1 MRNKAP
7 TRRIAWGYALLIGL
21 ALMQQLMIYL
31 KVYMDQSYTTGDMI
45 FSIVSLGAL
54 VFGLF
59 LPVGVSVV
67 AGFVY
72 LVFYFVWLVT
82 YADAN
87 VLVFSWWLLIP
98 ANVAVAA
105 FIKVSL
111 LRSARVVERLQDMQ
125 DRNPEIDLDTTLGNK
140 GALADTLIK
149 HSNLA
154 RRYSERYGFSIAM
167 FKIEFLPLVM
177 ESLGSVRYAQ
187 FLLEISGT
195 IQKQIR
201 YEDYKF
207 FVDRGRFVIIC
218 PMVNVEYLPLLTQR
232 IKKAIM
238 DLHIIGKKGNELQTV
253 IRSGALVFQK
263 EQFSKYEDID
273 AVIAALER
281 NTETDLIGEYI

>member
-31 KVYMDQSYTTGDMI
+31 KVYMDQSYTTGDLI
-45 FSIVSLGAL
+45 FSIVSLGTL

-72 LVFYFVWLVT
+72 LVSYFVWLVT

-154 RRYSERYGFSIAM
+154 RRYSEKYGFSIAM

-273 AVIAALER
+273 AVVAALER

>member
-31 KVYMDQSYTTGDMI
+31 KVYMDQSYTTGDLI

-67 AGFVY
+67 TGFVY
-72 LVFYFVWLVT
+72 LVSYFVWLVT

-154 RRYSERYGFSIAM
+154 RRYSEKYGFSMAM

-238 DLHIIGKKGNELQTV
+238 DLQIFDKKGNELQTV

>member
-1 MRNKAP
+1 MKNKAP

-67 AGFVY
+67 TGFVY
-72 LVFYFVWLVT
+72 LVSYFVWLVT

-105 FIKVSL
+105 FIKASL

-125 DRNPEIDLDTTLGNK
+125 DRNPEIDLDTSLGNK

-154 RRYSERYGFSIAM
+154 RRYSEKYGFSIAM

-238 DLHIIGKKGNELQTV
+238 DLQIIDKKGNELQTV

-263 EQFSKYEDID
+263 EQFSKYDDID

>member
-1 MRNKAP
+1 MRNKPP

-31 KVYMDQSYTTGDMI
+31 KVYMDQSYTTGDLI

-67 AGFVY
+67 TGFVY
-72 LVFYFVWLVT
+72 LVSYFVWLVT

-105 FIKVSL
+105 FIKASL

-154 RRYSERYGFSIAM
+154 RRYSEKYGFSIAM

-238 DLHIIGKKGNELQTV
+238 DLQIIDKKGNELQTV

-281 NTETDLIGEYI
+281 NTETDLMGEYI

>member
-31 KVYMDQSYTTGDMI
+31 KVYMDQSYTTGDLI
-45 FSIVSLGAL
+45 FSIVSLSAL

-67 AGFVY
+67 TGFVY
-72 LVFYFVWLVT
+72 LVSYFVWLVT

-105 FIKVSL
+105 FIKASL

-154 RRYSERYGFSIAM
+154 RRYSEKYGFSIAM

-238 DLHIIGKKGNELQTV
+238 DLHIIDKKGNELQTV

>member
-54 VFGLF
+54 VIGLF

-72 LVFYFVWLVT
+72 LVSYFVWLVT

-154 RRYSERYGFSIAM
+154 RRYSEKYGFSIAM

-238 DLHIIGKKGNELQTV
+238 DLHIIDKKGNELQTV

>member
-31 KVYMDQSYTTGDMI
+31 KVYMDQSYTTGDLI
-45 FSIVSLGAL
+45 FSIVSLSAL

-67 AGFVY
+67 TGFVY
-72 LVFYFVWLVT
+72 LVSYFVWLVT

-105 FIKVSL
+105 FIKASL

-154 RRYSERYGFSIAM
+154 RRYSEKYGFSIAM

-187 FLLEISGT
+187 FLLEISGM

-238 DLHIIGKKGNELQTV
+238 DLHIIDKKGNELQTV

>member
-7 TRRIAWGYALLIGL
+7 TRRIAWGYGLLIAL
-21 ALMQQLMIYL
+21 AVIQLLMIYL
-31 KVYMDQSYTTGDMI
+31 KIHMNQSYTTGDVI
-45 FSIVSLGAL
+45 FSIVSLGVL
-54 VFGLF
+54 VLGLL

-67 AGFVY
+67 VGFVY
-72 LVFYFVWLVT
+72 LVSYFVWLVT

-98 ANVAVAA
+98 ANLAVASV
-105 FIKVSL
+105 IKASL

-140 GALADTLIK
+140 AALADTLIK

-154 RRYSERYGFSIAM
+154 RRYSEKYGFSIAM
-167 FKIEFLPLVM
+167 FKLEFLPLVM

-218 PMVNVEYLPLLTQR
+218 PMVNVEYLPVLTQR

-238 DLHIIGKKGNELQTV
+238 DIHMIDKKGNELQTV

>member
-31 KVYMDQSYTTGDMI
+31 KVYMDQSYTTGDLI

-67 AGFVY
+67 TGFVY
-72 LVFYFVWLVT
+72 LVSYFVWLVT

-105 FIKVSL
+105 FIKASL

-154 RRYSERYGFSIAM
+154 RRYSEKYGFSIAM

-218 PMVNVEYLPLLTQR
+218 PLVNVEYLPLLTQR

-238 DLHIIGKKGNELQTV
+238 DLHIIDKKGNELQTV

>member
-31 KVYMDQSYTTGDMI
+31 KVYMNQSYTTGDMI

-67 AGFVY
+67 TGFVY
-72 LVFYFVWLVT
+72 LVSYFVWLVT

-105 FIKVSL
+105 FIKASL

-154 RRYSERYGFSIAM
+154 RRYSEKYGFSIAM

-238 DLHIIGKKGNELQTV
+238 DLQIIDKKGNELQTV

-263 EQFSKYEDID
+263 EQFSKYDDID

>member
-1 MRNKAP
+1 MKNKAP

-31 KVYMDQSYTTGDMI
+31 KVYMDQSYTAGDMI
-45 FSIVSLGAL
+45 FSMVSLGAL

-67 AGFVY
+67 TGFVY
-72 LVFYFVWLVT
+72 LVSYFVWLVT

-105 FIKVSL
+105 FIKASL

-125 DRNPEIDLDTTLGNK
+125 DRNPEIDLDTSLGNK

-154 RRYSERYGFSIAM
+154 RRYSEKYGFSIAM

-238 DLHIIGKKGNELQTV
+238 DLQIIDKKGNELQTV

-263 EQFSKYEDID
+263 EQFSKYDDID

>member
-7 TRRIAWGYALLIGL
+7 TYRMAWGYAILIGL
-21 ALMQQLMIYL
+21 AIIQQLFIYL
-31 KVYMDQSYTTGDMI
+31 KVYMSQSYITSDVI
-45 FSIVSLGAL
+45 FSTASLGAL
-54 VFGLF
+54 ILGLF

-67 AGFVY
+67 VIFVY
-72 LVFYFVWLVT
+72 LVSYFVWLVT
-82 YADAN
+82 YADVN
-87 VLVFSWWLLIP
+87 VLTFSWWLLIP

-105 FIKVSL
+105 FIKASFV
-111 LRSARVVERLQDMQ
+111 RSARVVERLQDMQ
-125 DRNPEIDLDTTLGNK
+125 DRNPEVDLDTTLGNK

-149 HSNLA
+149 QSNLA
-154 RRYSERYGFSIAM
+154 RRYSEKYGFSMAM

-177 ESLGSVRYAQ
+177 ESLGSVRYSQ
-187 FLLEISGT
+187 FLLEISST

-207 FVDRGRFVIIC
+207 FVDRGRFVILF
-218 PMVNVEYLPLLTQR
+218 PMSNVEYLPLVTER
-232 IKKAIM
+232 IKKAVM
-238 DLHIIGKKGNELQTV
+238 DLEIIDKRGNELQTV

-263 EQFSKYEDID
+263 EQFSKYEHID

>member
-7 TRRIAWGYALLIGL
+7 TRRIAWGYALLISL
-21 ALMQQLMIYL
+21 ALMQQLLIYL

-54 VFGLF
+54 VFGLL

-67 AGFVY
+67 AVFVY
-72 LVFYFVWLVT
+72 LVSYFVWLVT

-105 FIKVSL
+105 FIKASL

-125 DRNPEIDLDTTLGNK
+125 DRNPEIDLDTSLGNK

-154 RRYSERYGFSIAM
+154 RRYSDKYGFSIAM

-207 FVDRGRFVIIC
+207 FVDRGRFVILC
-218 PMVNVEYLPLLTQR
+218 PMMNVEYLPVLTER

-238 DLHIIGKKGNELQTV
+238 DIHIIDKKGNELQTV

-263 EQFSKYEDID
+263 EQFSKYDDID

>member
-67 AGFVY
+67 TGFVY
-72 LVFYFVWLVT
+72 LVSYFVWLVT

-105 FIKVSL
+105 FIKASL

-154 RRYSERYGFSIAM
+154 RRYSEKYGFSIAM

-207 FVDRGRFVIIC
+207 FVDRGRFVILC

-238 DLHIIGKKGNELQTV
+238 DLHIIDKKGNELQTV

>member
-7 TRRIAWGYALLIGL
+7 TRRIAWGYGLLIAL
-21 ALMQQLMIYL
+21 AVIQLLLIYL
-31 KVYMDQSYTTGDMI
+31 KIHMNQSYTTGDVI
-45 FSIVSLGAL
+45 LSIVSLGVL
-54 VFGLF
+54 VFGLL

-67 AGFVY
+67 VGFVY
-72 LVFYFVWLVT
+72 LVSYFVWLVT

-98 ANVAVAA
+98 ANLAVAA
-105 FIKVSL
+105 FIKASL

-125 DRNPEIDLDTTLGNK
+125 DRNPEIDLDTNLGNK

-154 RRYSERYGFSIAM
+154 RRYSEKYGFSIAM
-167 FKIEFLPLVM
+167 FKLEFLPLVM

-207 FVDRGRFVIIC
+207 FVDRGRFVILC
-218 PMVNVEYLPLLTQR
+218 PMANVEYLPVLTQR

-238 DLHIIGKKGNELQTV
+238 DLHMIDKKGNELQTV

>member
-1 MRNKAP
+1 MKNKAP

-21 ALMQQLMIYL
+21 ALMQQLLIYL

-54 VFGLF
+54 VFGLL

-67 AGFVY
+67 TGFVY
-72 LVFYFVWLVT
+72 LVSYFVWLVT

-105 FIKVSL
+105 FIKASL

-125 DRNPEIDLDTTLGNK
+125 DRNPEIDLDTSLGNK

-154 RRYSERYGFSIAM
+154 RRYSEKYGFSIAM

-218 PMVNVEYLPLLTQR
+218 PLVNVEYLPHLTQR

-238 DLHIIGKKGNELQTV
+238 DLHMIDKKGNELQTV

>member
-31 KVYMDQSYTTGDMI
+31 KVYMDQSYTTGDLI

-67 AGFVY
+67 TGFVY
-72 LVFYFVWLVT
+72 LVSYFVWLVT

-105 FIKVSL
+105 FIKASL

-154 RRYSERYGFSIAM
+154 RRYSEKYGFSIAM

-238 DLHIIGKKGNELQTV
+238 DLHIIDKKGNELQTV

>member
-1 MRNKAP
+1 MKNKAP

-45 FSIVSLGAL
+45 FSMVSLGAL

-72 LVFYFVWLVT
+72 LVSYFVWLVT

-105 FIKVSL
+105 FIKASL

-125 DRNPEIDLDTTLGNK
+125 DRNPEIDLDTSLGNK

-154 RRYSERYGFSIAM
+154 RRYSEKYGFSIAM

-238 DLHIIGKKGNELQTV
+238 DLQIIDKKGNELQTV

-263 EQFSKYEDID
+263 EQFSKYDDID

>member
-31 KVYMDQSYTTGDMI
+31 KVYMNQSYTTGDMI

-72 LVFYFVWLVT
+72 LVSYFVWLVT

-105 FIKVSL
+105 FIKASL

-154 RRYSERYGFSIAM
+154 RRYSEKYGFSIAM

-218 PMVNVEYLPLLTQR
+218 PMVNEEYLPLLTQR

-238 DLHIIGKKGNELQTV
+238 DLQIIDKKGNELQTV

-263 EQFSKYEDID
+263 EQFSKYDDID

>member
-31 KVYMDQSYTTGDMI
+31 KVYMNQSYTTGDMI

-67 AGFVY
+67 TGFVY
-72 LVFYFVWLVT
+72 LVSYFVWLVT

-105 FIKVSL
+105 FIKASL

-154 RRYSERYGFSIAM
+154 RRYSEKYGFSIAM

-238 DLHIIGKKGNELQTV
+238 DLQIIDKKGNELQTV
-253 IRSGALVFQK
+253 IRSGALVFQM
-263 EQFSKYEDID
+263 EQFSKYDDID

>member
-21 ALMQQLMIYL
+21 ALMQQLIIYL
-31 KVYMDQSYTTGDMI
+31 KVYMDQSYTTGDLI
-45 FSIVSLGAL
+45 FSVVSLGTL

-67 AGFVY
+67 TGFVY
-72 LVFYFVWLVT
+72 LVSYFVWLVT

-105 FIKVSL
+105 FIKASL

-125 DRNPEIDLDTTLGNK
+125 NRNPEIDLDTTLGNK

-154 RRYSERYGFSIAM
+154 RRYSEKYGFSIAM

-207 FVDRGRFVIIC
+207 FVDRGRFVILC

-238 DLHIIGKKGNELQTV
+238 ELHIIDKKGNELQTV

-273 AVIAALER
+273 SVIAALER

>member
-31 KVYMDQSYTTGDMI
+31 KVYMDQSYTTGDMF

-67 AGFVY
+67 TGFVY
-72 LVFYFVWLVT
+72 LVSYFVWLVT

-105 FIKVSL
+105 FIKASL

-154 RRYSERYGFSIAM
+154 RRYSEKYGFSIAM

-238 DLHIIGKKGNELQTV
+238 DIHIIDKKGNELQTV

>member
-1 MRNKAP
+1 MKNKAP

-67 AGFVY
+67 TGFVY
-72 LVFYFVWLVT
+72 LVSYFVWLVT

-105 FIKVSL
+105 FIKASL

-125 DRNPEIDLDTTLGNK
+125 DRNPEIDLDTSLGNK
-140 GALADTLIK
+140 GALADTLNK

-154 RRYSERYGFSIAM
+154 RRYSEKYGFSIAM

-207 FVDRGRFVIIC
+207 FVDRGRFVILC
-218 PMVNVEYLPLLTQR
+218 PLVNVEYLPLLTQR

-238 DLHIIGKKGNELQTV
+238 DLQIIDKKGNELQTV

-263 EQFSKYEDID
+263 EQFSKYDDID

>member
-7 TRRIAWGYALLIGL
+7 TRRIAWGYAFLIGL

-72 LVFYFVWLVT
+72 LVSYFVWLVT

-105 FIKVSL
+105 FIKASL

-154 RRYSERYGFSIAM
+154 RRYSEKYGFSIAM

-207 FVDRGRFVIIC
+207 FVDRGRFVILC

-232 IKKAIM
+232 TKKPSWIFILLIKREM
-238 DLHIIGKKGNELQTV
+238 NC
-253 IRSGALVFQK
+253 R
-263 EQFSKYEDID
+263 
-273 AVIAALER
+273 R
-281 NTETDLIGEYI
+281 

>member
-1 MRNKAP
+1 MKNKAP

-21 ALMQQLMIYL
+21 ALMQQLLIYL

-45 FSIVSLGAL
+45 FSIVSLIAL
-54 VFGLF
+54 VFGLM
-59 LPVGVSVV
+59 LPVGISVV
-67 AGFVY
+67 TGFVY
-72 LVFYFVWLVT
+72 LVSYFVWLVT

-105 FIKVSL
+105 FIKASL

-125 DRNPEIDLDTTLGNK
+125 DRNPEIDLDTSLGNK

-149 HSNLA
+149 QSNLA
-154 RRYSERYGFSIAM
+154 RRYSEKYGFSIAM
-167 FKIEFLPLVM
+167 FKIEFLPLVI
-177 ESLGSVRYAQ
+177 ESLGSARYAQ

-207 FVDRGRFVIIC
+207 FVDRGRFVILC
-218 PMVNVEYLPLLTQR
+218 PLVNVEYLPLLTQR

-238 DLHIIGKKGNELQTV
+238 DLHVIDKKGTELQTV

-263 EQFSKYEDID
+263 EQFSKYDDID

>member
-21 ALMQQLMIYL
+21 ALVQQLMIYL
-31 KVYMDQSYTTGDMI
+31 KVYMDQSYTTGDLI

-67 AGFVY
+67 TGFVY
-72 LVFYFVWLVT
+72 LVSYFVWLVT

-105 FIKVSL
+105 FIKASL

-154 RRYSERYGFSIAM
+154 RRYSEKYGFSIAM

-238 DLHIIGKKGNELQTV
+238 DLHIIDKKGNELQTV

>member
-67 AGFVY
+67 TGFVY
-72 LVFYFVWLVT
+72 LVSYFVWLVT

-105 FIKVSL
+105 FIKASL
-111 LRSARVVERLQDMQ
+111 LRSARVVERLQNMQ

-154 RRYSERYGFSIAM
+154 RRYSEKYGFSIAM

-238 DLHIIGKKGNELQTV
+238 DLHIIDKKGNELQTL

-263 EQFSKYEDID
+263 EQFSKYDDID

>member
-54 VFGLF
+54 VLGLF

-67 AGFVY
+67 TGFVY
-72 LVFYFVWLVT
+72 LVSYFVWLVT

-105 FIKVSL
+105 FIKASL

-154 RRYSERYGFSIAM
+154 RRYSEKYGFSIAM

-238 DLHIIGKKGNELQTV
+238 DLHIIDKKGNELQTV
-253 IRSGALVFQK
+253 IRSGALLFQK

>member
-72 LVFYFVWLVT
+72 LVSYFVWLVT

-154 RRYSERYGFSIAM
+154 RRYSEKYGFSIAM

-207 FVDRGRFVIIC
+207 FVDRGRFVILC

-238 DLHIIGKKGNELQTV
+238 DLHIIDKKGNELQTV

>member
-7 TRRIAWGYALLIGL
+7 TRRIAWGYGLLIAL
-21 ALMQQLMIYL
+21 AVIQLLLIYL
-31 KVYMDQSYTTGDMI
+31 KIHMNQSYTTGDVI
-45 FSIVSLGAL
+45 LSIVSLSVL
-54 VFGLF
+54 VFGLL

-67 AGFVY
+67 VGFVY
-72 LVFYFVWLVT
+72 LVSYFVWLVT

-98 ANVAVAA
+98 ANLAVAA
-105 FIKVSL
+105 FIKASL

-125 DRNPEIDLDTTLGNK
+125 DRNPEIDLDTNLGNK

-154 RRYSERYGFSIAM
+154 RRYSEKYGFSIAM
-167 FKIEFLPLVM
+167 FKLEFLPLVM

-207 FVDRGRFVIIC
+207 FVDRGRFVILC
-218 PMVNVEYLPLLTQR
+218 PMANVEYLPVLTQR

-238 DLHIIGKKGNELQTV
+238 DLHMIDKKGNELQTV